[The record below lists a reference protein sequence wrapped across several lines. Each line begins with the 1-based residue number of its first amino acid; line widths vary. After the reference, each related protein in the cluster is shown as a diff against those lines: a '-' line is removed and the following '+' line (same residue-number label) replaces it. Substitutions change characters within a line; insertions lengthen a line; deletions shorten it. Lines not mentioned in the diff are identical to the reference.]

1 MRKFET
7 RGCQHLYH
15 YMKTGCSRKGQPT
28 ARRTKNTR
36 DYEHL
41 MTIIAG
47 QLTGV
52 EMIPWEVYAKTKPNH
67 IMSRSPIIDDSGVQR
82 LTEET
87 IVLQQRVNALES
99 VVSFTGLRETIE
111 SRAFGNTITGLP
123 ELVRRL
129 RERGYKFQSSLDQ
142 TADEL
147 NEQWK
152 VLRPSLRKM
161 LQDRAMELLPALGGI
176 QFAMRQLTRF
186 AGDPINAEPLLAH
199 ARATLG
205 DLERR
210 SRLALHEVRDPFAAY
225 RTKVGIFVAGLE
237 QLEWTL
243 TQGDEAKFQLRSGEG
258 VVIGAKATWLR
269 SREDHPEGVL
279 YLTNQRI
286 IFEQKQ
292 NVAPKRFFFIT
303 TDSKLIH
310 QALLEISIEALEEI
324 TATKKGFF
332 RNKDHLEMTFATGM
346 SVPAASFWLHGQD
359 SVSWEELARRAKSAD
374 SI

>member
-1 MRKFET
+1 
-7 RGCQHLYH
+7 
-15 YMKTGCSRKGQPT
+15 MKTGCSRKDQLT

-36 DYEHL
+36 GYEHL
-41 MTIIAG
+41 MTIIVG

-52 EMIPWEVYAKTKPNH
+52 GMIPWEVYAKPKPNR
-67 IMSRSPIIDDSGVQR
+67 IMSRSPTINDLGVQR

-87 IVLQQRVNALES
+87 IVLQQRVNTLES

-147 NEQWK
+147 KEQWK

-161 LQDRAMELLPALGGI
+161 LQDRAMELRPALGGI

-199 ARATLG
+199 ARAALG

-225 RTKVGIFVAGLE
+225 RTKVGIFVGGLE

-269 SREDHPEGVL
+269 SNADHPEGVL

-292 NVAPKRFFFIT
+292 NVATKKFFFIT
-303 TDSKLIH
+303 ADSKLVH
-310 QALLEISIEALEEI
+310 QALLEISIEELEEI

-332 RNKDHLEMTFATGM
+332 RNKDHLEMTFAAGM
-346 SVPAASFWLHGQD
+346 SVPAVHFWLHGQD
-359 SVSWEELARRAKSAD
+359 SVSWQELACRAKSAD